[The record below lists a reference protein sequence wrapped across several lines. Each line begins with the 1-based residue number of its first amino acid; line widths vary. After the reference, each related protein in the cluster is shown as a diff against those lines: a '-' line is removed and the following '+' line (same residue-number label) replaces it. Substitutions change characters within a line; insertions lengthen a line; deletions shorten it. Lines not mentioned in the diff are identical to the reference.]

1 MTLRQFMM
9 QNGVNKLSHPRYLT
23 VNADTDMSDC
33 TNNKPKLSPTAEA
46 QVEVAIAKREAIER
60 WENEGGEVLV
70 LNRELLSGPFEQ
82 LLP

>member
-9 QNGVNKLSHPRYLT
+9 QHGENKLSHPRYMT
-23 VNADTDMSDC
+23 VNADTDMPDC
-33 TNNKPKLSPTAEA
+33 ATNKPKLSPTAEA
-46 QVEVAIAKREAIER
+46 QAEVAIAKREAIER

>member
-9 QNGVNKLSHPRYLT
+9 QHGANKLSHPRHIT
-23 VNADTDMSDC
+23 VNADKCTSDC
-33 TNNKPKLSPTAEA
+33 DTIKPKHFSTADA
-46 QVEVAIAKREAIER
+46 QPEVAIAKREAIER

-70 LNRELLSGPFEQ
+70 LTRELLSGPCEQ